1 MNKLDDT
8 IEEKVLGMISSGKS
22 HEEILSSFVNER
34 SKVEG
39 ILGTINS
46 LEDFV
51 GPSPDPSLLQAAIV
65 EVNKQTVT
73 KMTES
78 RLNNSE
84 QARLNRSSFINSL
97 NQIFSMRK
105 SFAFAGSGLVAILLV
120 VGLWSLISQ
129 NSNTS
134 LVSLPELEQN
144 IASEI
149 DSLDSD
155 LEELDSFLVAEIDL
169 ESDLLALADLESVSP
184 EGVTSGIADLASE
197 VEADLDSLLE
207 DLEELEGFEN
217 ESTGDVDTELGELFS

>member
-1 MNKLDDT
+1 
-8 IEEKVLGMISSGKS
+8 
-22 HEEILSSFVNER
+22 
-34 SKVEG
+34 
-39 ILGTINS
+39 
-46 LEDFV
+46 
-51 GPSPDPSLLQAAIV
+51 
-65 EVNKQTVT
+65 
-73 KMTES
+73 
-78 RLNNSE
+78 
-84 QARLNRSSFINSL
+84 
-97 NQIFSMRK
+97 MRK